1 MAAQISVKQYRM
13 SVKEY
18 LNMLLTHYKK
28 YWKYY
33 SIPVVGLLLIQT
45 VIRIDINYT
54 DSLPNSAFITVK
66 GWKSGLK
73 AGDYVAYRYP
83 SDDPVSLFRKGDHM
97 VKIIGGVGGDIV
109 KRDDAGNYTI
119 LRLNDSDAFKQLG
132 GYNVGFPKPFSKS
145 GRPLI
150 PSELGLIPEG
160 KYYVF
165 APHKDSLDSRYAVV
179 GLIGEDAFIGR
190 TFPIF

>member
-1 MAAQISVKQYRM
+1 MTILISAKPYRM

-18 LNMLLTHYKK
+18 LSMLLTHYKK

-33 SIPVVGLLLIQT
+33 SIPVAGLLLIQT

-54 DSLPNSAFITVK
+54 DSLPNTAFITVK

-97 VKIIGGVGGDIV
+97 VKIIAGVGGDLI
-109 KRDDAGNYTI
+109 KREDAGNYSI
-119 LRLNDSDAFKQLG
+119 HRADDSEAFKQLG
-132 GYNVGFPKPFSKS
+132 GHNVGVPKPYSKS
-145 GRPLI
+145 GRPLT
-150 PSELGLIPEG
+150 PSAVGIIPEG

-179 GLIGEDAFIGR
+179 GLIGEDAFIGK